1 MLGRRAETWDER
13 LAMDQFFHPG
23 DVHIIFEQAKFS
35 KWQVAGVG
43 DRKEDRAAVGEVNLL
58 WNLADVPHL
67 PLVSSLTL
75 SPLHLL
81 LYLLLDFTHLC
92 FILLIQCF
100 CESKKKNEE

>member
-1 MLGRRAETWDER
+1 MLRRAETWDEG

-23 DVHIIFEQAKFS
+23 HAHIIFKQAKFS

-43 DRKEDRAAVGEVNLL
+43 DGKDDREAVGEANLL
-58 WNLADVPHL
+58 WNLSDVPYL
-67 PLVSSLTL
+67 PLVCSLTL

-100 CESKKKNEE
+100 CDSKKKNEE